1 MVLLGRKQARA
12 SKRHLGYTYPSVDT
26 AMACDEKARL
36 FDKYNKFTEE
46 LIRASKVLAIVAG
59 TSAPN
64 YAKLKVKFAEARL
77 NARLAGAEYDRHVSE
92 HGCQ

>member
-1 MVLLGRKQARA
+1 
-12 SKRHLGYTYPSVDT
+12 
-26 AMACDEKARL
+26 MACDEKARL

-46 LIRASKVLAIVAG
+46 LIRALKALVPVGG

-64 YAKLKVKFAEARL
+64 YARLKVEFAEARL